1 MQGIGLF
8 LSPYYHNS
16 VRNERKMRAER
27 KVNAQLNG
35 GATNRV
41 VNLGGC
47 DDTHVWWP
55 YTVMPHSVALRLRFT
70 TTINQ

>member
-16 VRNERKMRAER
+16 VRNERKMRAEM
-27 KVNAQLNG
+27 KVAQLNG

-41 VNLGGC
+41 VNLGGN

-55 YTVMPHSVALRLRFT
+55 
-70 TTINQ
+70 